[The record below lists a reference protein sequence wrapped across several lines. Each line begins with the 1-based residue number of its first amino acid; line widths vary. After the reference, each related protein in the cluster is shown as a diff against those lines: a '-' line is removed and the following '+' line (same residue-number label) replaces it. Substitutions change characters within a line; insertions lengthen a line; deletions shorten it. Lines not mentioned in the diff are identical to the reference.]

1 MTFARG
7 VLTGIA
13 AALLCVAAAGGTWWL
28 LAPPA
33 KHDAK
38 AAKAASATVAN
49 PVKEEQLNTITLT
62 PEAAGRLALRTG
74 LVERRRMPQSR
85 FYGGEVV
92 IPPGRTAI
100 VSAPISGV
108 LRAAPEGVPE
118 PGQSVEKGRV
128 VFELLP
134 LLTPEGRAN
143 LIALK
148 NDAET
153 LAHTTQTQMQAAQ
166 IALTR
171 AKRVLAGEAGSQRA
185 VDEAQAQYDLA
196 QKTNEM
202 ALYRRNLLEKIAG
215 EVETGAAGPI
225 PIESPAGGLLRTL
238 SAFPGQN
245 VPAGALLFEVADLT
259 RVWIRAPVFVGD
271 LPEIDSQ
278 APAIVAELTARASP
292 GGLSAAPIP
301 APPSADVNAG
311 TVDLF
316 FALDNPPLP
325 SPLGGEGLG
334 VRGLRPNQRV
344 GVSLALKAEAES
356 LVIPWSAVV
365 YDIFGGTWVYVETGE
380 RVYVRQRVVVRH
392 VSGDAAILASGPPPL
407 TKVVIAGA
415 AELFGA
421 ETGFSK

>member
-33 KHDAK
+33 QHDAK
-38 AAKAASATVAN
+38 KSSAAASATVAK
-49 PVKEEQLNTITLT
+49 PVKEEQLNTITLSA
-62 PEAAGRLALRTG
+62 EAVARLALKTG
-74 LVERRRMPQSR
+74 LVERRPMPQSR

-92 IPPGRTAI
+92 IPAGRTAL

-108 LRAAPEGVPE
+108 LRAARDGMPA
-118 PGQSVEKGRV
+118 PGQSIEQGRV

-153 LAHTTQTQMQAAQ
+153 LTQTTQTQMQAAQ
-166 IALTR
+166 IALAR

-196 QKTNEM
+196 QKSNEM
-202 ALYRRNLLEKIAG
+202 ANARRDLLEKIAG
-215 EVETGAAGPI
+215 EVASGSAGPI
-225 PIESPAGGLLRTL
+225 PIESPAGGMLRNL

-245 VPAGALLFEVADLT
+245 VPAGAALFEVADLSHLWV
-259 RVWIRAPVFVGD
+259 RVPVYVGD
-271 LPEIDSQ
+271 LPEIDDQ
-278 APAIVAELTARASP
+278 APAMISDLTARASP
-292 GGLSAAPIP
+292 GGQSASPIP
-301 APPSADVNAG
+301 APPSADAAAG
-311 TVDLF
+311 TADLF
-316 FALDNPPLP
+316 YELDNSDGP
-325 SPLGGEGLG
+325 
-334 VRGLRPNQRV
+334 LRPNQRV
-344 GVSLALKAEAES
+344 GALLPLKTEADS
-356 LVIPWSAVV
+356 LVVPWSAVI

-380 RVYVRQRVVVRH
+380 RVYVRQRVIVRH
-392 VSGDAAILASGPPPL
+392 VQADVAILASGPPAQ
-407 TKVVIAGA
+407 TKIVTAGA
-415 AELFGA
+415 VELFGT